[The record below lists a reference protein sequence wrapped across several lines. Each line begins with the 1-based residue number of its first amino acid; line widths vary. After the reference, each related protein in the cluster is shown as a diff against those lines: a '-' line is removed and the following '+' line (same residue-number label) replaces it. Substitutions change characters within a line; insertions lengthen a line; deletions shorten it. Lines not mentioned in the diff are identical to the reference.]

1 MLTIQIIC
9 VGKMSQK
16 WFQIGTEE
24 YTKRLSA
31 FDRVVITEI
40 SEHKITEDSDFN
52 RQEAIKKEG
61 EQILRILNESPNAYK
76 VALCVEGKEVSSE
89 ELADLILKTKNN
101 FSKVVFV
108 IGGSTGLAEEVK
120 KACSLKL
127 SMGKMT
133 FPHQMARMILMEQLY
148 RAETINMGIKYHK

>member
-108 IGGSTGLAEEVK
+108 IGGSAGLAEEVK